1 MSNYNCKLC
10 FKGFKQKCDFV
21 KHINRKTPCSKI
33 KEEII
38 NDNKDD
44 IIVENPN
51 ACCYCF
57 KKFSNKDNRIKHE
70 KTSNCLEKILLIDE
84 EKIIIEEEKNKRLIA
99 FEEENKLLKEEVEDL
114 KLIIS
119 TMKSFNGT
127 QTIHNSAHH
136 NTHSNNNT
144 NSNNITYNI
153 TINKYK
159 NEDISYLTDVQKI
172 QIVKKYF
179 NSITSLID
187 EKHFNKEHPENSNV
201 FTNNF
206 QNGYSTYFN
215 GISWVSTKNTTL
227 IDELY
232 ENNLNDVIEMYE
244 DVKDKLDENTK
255 TIFGRFIEQKDDS
268 CNVKLVR
275 DNIKILLYDKR
286 EEVIKIK
293 KMWNS
298 QQLQHV

>member
-127 QTIHNSAHH
+127 QTIHISEIGRAH
-136 NTHSNNNT
+136 
-144 NSNNITYNI
+144 
-153 TINKYK
+153 
-159 NEDISYLTDVQKI
+159 V
-172 QIVKKYF
+172 
-179 NSITSLID
+179 
-187 EKHFNKEHPENSNV
+187 
-201 FTNNF
+201 
-206 QNGYSTYFN
+206 
-215 GISWVSTKNTTL
+215 
-227 IDELY
+227 
-232 ENNLNDVIEMYE
+232 
-244 DVKDKLDENTK
+244 
-255 TIFGRFIEQKDDS
+255 
-268 CNVKLVR
+268 
-275 DNIKILLYDKR
+275 
-286 EEVIKIK
+286 
-293 KMWNS
+293 
-298 QQLQHV
+298 